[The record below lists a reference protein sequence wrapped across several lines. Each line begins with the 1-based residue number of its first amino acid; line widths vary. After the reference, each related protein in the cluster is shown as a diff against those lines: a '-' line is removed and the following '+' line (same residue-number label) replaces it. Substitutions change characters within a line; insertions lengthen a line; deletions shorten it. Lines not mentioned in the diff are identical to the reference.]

1 MDSPWTDSTDQISG
15 PQIIVVTGMSGAGR
29 STCSRVLEDL
39 GWYVVD
45 NLPPTLLGELAA
57 LAERAGS
64 GGPTRIAVVIDVRG
78 RAFFKELRS
87 SLDELK
93 ATGIS
98 CQIAFLEAD
107 DNELVR
113 RFESTR
119 RPHPLQG
126 DGRILDGIES
136 ERALLHDL
144 RGESDVLID
153 TTGLNVHQLKEKVER
168 IFGGAEVKH
177 LRVTVLSFG
186 FKYGLPYDSDFLIDA
201 RFIPNP
207 HWIPELQP
215 KTGLDEIVS
224 NYVLAADG
232 VVEFIDGYAKIFS
245 RLAPSYEREGKKYL
259 TLSVGCT
266 GGKHRSVAVAENL
279 AERLCAEGI
288 DAIAVH
294 RDVGKE

>member
-1 MDSPWTDSTDQISG
+1 MEYSTRTPTAASQIV
-15 PQIIVVTGMSGAGR
+15 VVTGMSGAGR
-29 STCSRVLEDL
+29 STCSHVLEDL

-57 LAERAGS
+57 LAARAAS
-64 GGPTRIAVVIDVRG
+64 GGPNRIAVVIDVRG
-78 RAFFKELRS
+78 GEFFTELRS
-87 SLDELK
+87 SLDSLR
-93 ATGIS
+93 AIGID

-107 DNELVR
+107 DEELVR

-126 DGRILDGIES
+126 TGRILDGIAS
-136 ERALLHDL
+136 ERELLKDL
-144 RGESDVLID
+144 RGEADVLID
-153 TTGLNVHQLKEKVER
+153 TTGLNVHELKEKVER
-168 IFGGAEVKH
+168 IFGGAEVKQ

-215 KTGLDEIVS
+215 KTGLDEEVS
-224 NYVLAADG
+224 NFVLAADG
-232 VVEFIDGYAKIFS
+232 VGEFIDGYAKIFA

-259 TLSVGCT
+259 TLSIGCT
-266 GGKHRSVAVAENL
+266 GGKHRSVAVAESL
-279 AERLCAEGI
+279 ASRLRGEGI
-288 DAIAVH
+288 EATAVH
-294 RDVGKE
+294 RDVGRE

>member
-1 MDSPWTDSTDQISG
+1 MEYSTSTPTAA
-15 PQIIVVTGMSGAGR
+15 PQIVVVTGMSGAGR
-29 STCSRVLEDL
+29 STCSHVLEDL

-57 LAERAGS
+57 MAARAES
-64 GGPTRIAVVIDVRG
+64 GGPNRIAVVIDVRG
-78 RAFFKELRS
+78 GEFFSELRS
-87 SLDELK
+87 SLDSLK
-93 ATGIS
+93 AVGIA

-107 DNELVR
+107 DEELVR

-126 DGRILDGIES
+126 TGRILDGIAS
-136 ERALLHDL
+136 ERTLLKDL
-144 RGESDVLID
+144 RGEADVLID
-153 TTGLNVHQLKEKVER
+153 TTGLNVHELKEKVER
-168 IFGGAEVKH
+168 IFGGAEVKR

-215 KTGLDEIVS
+215 KTGLDEDVS
-224 NYVLAADG
+224 NFVLASDG
-232 VVEFIDGYAKIFS
+232 VVEFIDAYAKIFA

-259 TLSVGCT
+259 TLSIGCT
-266 GGKHRSVAVAENL
+266 GGKHRSVAVAESL
-279 AERLCAEGI
+279 ASRLRDEGI
-288 DAIAVH
+288 EATAVH
-294 RDVGKE
+294 RDVGRE

>member
-1 MDSPWTDSTDQISG
+1 MESSTTSHITA
-15 PQIIVVTGMSGAGR
+15 PQIVVVTGMSGAGR
-29 STCSRVLEDL
+29 STCSHVLEDL

-57 LAERAGS
+57 LAARAES
-64 GGPTRIAVVIDVRG
+64 GGPPRIAVVIDVRG
-78 RAFFKELRS
+78 GGFFKELRS
-87 SLDELK
+87 SLDRLK
-93 ATGIS
+93 DTGIS
-98 CQIAFLEAD
+98 CQIAFLEAED
-107 DNELVR
+107 EELVR

-126 DGRILDGIES
+126 NGRILDGIAS
-136 ERALLHDL
+136 ERGLLNDL
-144 RGESDVLID
+144 RGEADVLID

-168 IFGGAEVKH
+168 IFGGAEVKQ

-215 KTGLDEIVS
+215 KTGLDEEVS
-224 NYVLAADG
+224 NFVLAADG
-232 VVEFIDGYAKIFS
+232 VNEFIEGYAQIFA

-266 GGKHRSVAVAENL
+266 GGKHRSVAVAVSL
-279 AERLCAEGI
+279 AARLRDQGI
-288 DAIAVH
+288 EAMAVH
-294 RDVGKE
+294 RDVGRE

>member
-1 MDSPWTDSTDQISG
+1 MKTSPAEQSAT

-29 STCSRVLEDL
+29 STCSHVLEDL

-57 LAERAGS
+57 LAARAES

-78 RAFFKELRS
+78 RGFFTELRS
-87 SLDELK
+87 SLDKLK
-93 ATGIS
+93 ETGIS
-98 CQIAFLEAD
+98 CQIAFLDAD
-107 DNELVR
+107 DEELVR

-126 DGRILDGIES
+126 SGRILDGIAS
-136 ERALLHDL
+136 ERALLHEL
-144 RGESDVLID
+144 RGDADVLID

-168 IFGGAEVKH
+168 IFGGAEIKH

-207 HWIPELQP
+207 HWIPEMQP
-215 KTGLDEIVS
+215 LTGLDETVS
-224 NYVLAADG
+224 DYVLGADG
-232 VVEFIDGYAKIFS
+232 VTEFIAGYARIFA
-245 RLAPSYEREGKKYL
+245 RLTPNYEREGKKYL

-266 GGKHRSVAVAENL
+266 GGKHRSVAVAQSL
-279 AERLCAEGI
+279 AAVLRREGI
-288 DAIAVH
+288 EATAVH
-294 RDVGKE
+294 RDVGRE

>member
-1 MDSPWTDSTDQISG
+1 MEYSTRTPIAA
-15 PQIIVVTGMSGAGR
+15 PQIVVVTGMSGAGR
-29 STCSRVLEDL
+29 STCSHALEDL

-57 LAERAGS
+57 LAARAES
-64 GGPTRIAVVIDVRG
+64 GGPDRIAVVIDVRG
-78 RAFFKELRS
+78 GEFFTELRS
-87 SLDELK
+87 SLDSLK
-93 ATGIS
+93 AIGIA

-107 DNELVR
+107 DEELVR

-126 DGRILDGIES
+126 TGRILDGIAS
-136 ERALLHDL
+136 ERALLKDL
-144 RGESDVLID
+144 RGEADVLID

-168 IFGGAEVKH
+168 VFGGAEVKQ

-215 KTGLDEIVS
+215 KTGLDEEVS
-224 NYVLAADG
+224 NFVLAADG
-232 VVEFIDGYAKIFS
+232 VGEFIDGYAKIFA

-259 TLSVGCT
+259 TLSIGCT
-266 GGKHRSVAVAENL
+266 GGKHRSVAVAESL
-279 AERLCAEGI
+279 ASRLRDEGI
-288 DAIAVH
+288 EATAVH
-294 RDVGKE
+294 RDVGRE

>member
-1 MDSPWTDSTDQISG
+1 MKTSPTEPNAT

-29 STCSRVLEDL
+29 STCSHVLEDL

-57 LAERAGS
+57 LAARAES

-78 RAFFKELRS
+78 RGFFTELRS
-87 SLDELK
+87 SLDNLK
-93 ATGIS
+93 ETGIS
-98 CQIAFLEAD
+98 CQIAFLDAD
-107 DNELVR
+107 DVELVR

-126 DGRILDGIES
+126 AGRILDGIAS
-136 ERALLHDL
+136 ERALLHEL
-144 RGESDVLID
+144 RGDADVLID
-153 TTGLNVHQLKEKVER
+153 TTGLNVHQLKEKVEL
-168 IFGGAEVKH
+168 IFGGAEIKH

-215 KTGLDEIVS
+215 LTGLDKTVS
-224 NYVLAADG
+224 DYVLTADG
-232 VVEFIDGYAKIFS
+232 VTEFIAGYAQIFA
-245 RLAPSYEREGKKYL
+245 RLTPNYEREGKKYL

-266 GGKHRSVAVAENL
+266 GGKHRSVAVAQSL
-279 AERLCAEGI
+279 AAALRGEGI
-288 DAIAVH
+288 EATAVH
-294 RDVGKE
+294 RDVGRE

>member
-1 MDSPWTDSTDQISG
+1 MEYSTRTPIAA
-15 PQIIVVTGMSGAGR
+15 PQIVVVTGMSGAGR
-29 STCSRVLEDL
+29 STCSHVLEDL

-57 LAERAGS
+57 LAARAES
-64 GGPTRIAVVIDVRG
+64 GGPNRIAVVIDVRG
-78 RAFFKELRS
+78 GEFFTELRS
-87 SLDELK
+87 SLDSLK
-93 ATGIS
+93 AIGIA

-107 DNELVR
+107 DEELVR

-126 DGRILDGIES
+126 TGRILDGIAS
-136 ERALLHDL
+136 ERILLNDL
-144 RGESDVLID
+144 RGEADVLID
-153 TTGLNVHQLKEKVER
+153 TSGLNVHELKEKVER
-168 IFGGAEVKH
+168 IFGGAEVKQ

-215 KTGLDEIVS
+215 KTGLDKEVS
-224 NYVLAADG
+224 KFVLSADG
-232 VVEFIDGYAKIFS
+232 VGEFIDGYAKIFA

-259 TLSVGCT
+259 TLSIGCT
-266 GGKHRSVAVAENL
+266 GGKHRSVAVAESL
-279 AERLCAEGI
+279 ASRLREEGI
-288 DAIAVH
+288 EATAVH
-294 RDVGKE
+294 RDVGRE

>member
-1 MDSPWTDSTDQISG
+1 MQYSTRTPTAASQIV
-15 PQIIVVTGMSGAGR
+15 VVTGMSGAGR
-29 STCSRVLEDL
+29 STCSHVLEDL

-57 LAERAGS
+57 LAARAES
-64 GGPTRIAVVIDVRG
+64 GGPNRIAVVIDVRG
-78 RAFFKELRS
+78 GEFFTELRS
-87 SLDELK
+87 SLDSLR
-93 ATGIS
+93 AIGIA

-107 DNELVR
+107 DEELVR

-126 DGRILDGIES
+126 TGRILDGIAS
-136 ERALLHDL
+136 ERELLEDL
-144 RGESDVLID
+144 RGEADVLID
-153 TTGLNVHQLKEKVER
+153 TTGLNVHELKEKVER
-168 IFGGAEVKH
+168 IFGGAEVKQ

-215 KTGLDEIVS
+215 KTGLDGEVS
-224 NYVLAADG
+224 NFVLAADG
-232 VVEFIDGYAKIFS
+232 VGEFIDGYAKIFA

-259 TLSVGCT
+259 TLSIGCT
-266 GGKHRSVAVAENL
+266 GGKHRSVAVAESL
-279 AERLCAEGI
+279 ASRLRGEGI
-288 DAIAVH
+288 EATAVH
-294 RDVGKE
+294 RDVGRE

>member
-1 MDSPWTDSTDQISG
+1 MEYSTRTSIAA
-15 PQIIVVTGMSGAGR
+15 PQIVVVTGMSGAGR
-29 STCSRVLEDL
+29 STCSHVLEDL

-57 LAERAGS
+57 MAARAES
-64 GGPTRIAVVIDVRG
+64 GGPNRIAVVIDVRG
-78 RAFFKELRS
+78 GEFFSELRS
-87 SLDELK
+87 SLDSLK
-93 ATGIS
+93 AVGIA

-107 DNELVR
+107 DEELVR

-126 DGRILDGIES
+126 TGRILDGIAS
-136 ERALLHDL
+136 ERTLLKDL
-144 RGESDVLID
+144 RGEADVLID
-153 TTGLNVHQLKEKVER
+153 TTGLNVHELKEKVER
-168 IFGGAEVKH
+168 IFGGAEVKR

-215 KTGLDEIVS
+215 KTGLDEDVS
-224 NYVLAADG
+224 NFVLASDG
-232 VVEFIDGYAKIFS
+232 VVEFIDAYAKIFA

-259 TLSVGCT
+259 TLSIGCT
-266 GGKHRSVAVAENL
+266 GGKHRSVAVAESL
-279 AERLCAEGI
+279 ASRLRDEGI
-288 DAIAVH
+288 EATAVH
-294 RDVGKE
+294 RDVGRE

>member
-1 MDSPWTDSTDQISG
+1 MDSVLPSNAAT

-29 STCSRVLEDL
+29 STCAHVLEDL

-57 LAERAGS
+57 LAARAES

-78 RAFFKELRS
+78 RGFFTELRS
-87 SLDELK
+87 SLDALR

-107 DNELVR
+107 DEELIR

-126 DGRILDGIES
+126 TGRILDGITS

-144 RGESDVLID
+144 RGEADVLID
-153 TTGLNVHQLKEKVER
+153 TTGINVHQLKEKVER

-207 HWIPELQP
+207 HWIAELKP
-215 KTGLDEIVS
+215 KTGLDADVS
-224 NYVLAADG
+224 SYVLAADG
-232 VVEFIDGYAKIFS
+232 VSEFIEGYAEVFS
-245 RLAPSYEREGKKYL
+245 RLTPNYEREGKKYL

-266 GGKHRSVAVAENL
+266 GGRHRSVAI
-279 AERLCAEGI
+279 AERLASVLREKGI
-288 DAIAVH
+288 EATAVH
-294 RDVGKE
+294 RDVGRE

>member
-1 MDSPWTDSTDQISG
+1 MESSTA
-15 PQIIVVTGMSGAGR
+15 PQMIVVTGMSGAGR
-29 STCSRVLEDL
+29 STCAHVLEDL

-57 LAERAGS
+57 LAARAES

-78 RAFFKELRS
+78 RSFFKELRS

-93 ATGIS
+93 KSGIS
-98 CQIAFLEAD
+98 CQIAFLEAED
-107 DNELVR
+107 EELVR

-126 DGRILDGIES
+126 TGRILDGIAS
-136 ERALLHDL
+136 ERELLHDL
-144 RGESDVLID
+144 RGEADVLID
-153 TTGLNVHQLKEKVER
+153 TTGLNVHQLREKVER

-186 FKYGLPYDSDFLIDA
+186 FKYGLPHDSDFLIDA

-215 KTGLDEIVS
+215 KTGLDEEVS
-224 NYVLAADG
+224 KFVLAADG
-232 VVEFIDGYAKIFS
+232 VHEFIDGYSDIFA
-245 RLAPSYEREGKKYL
+245 RLAPNYEREGKKYL

-266 GGKHRSVAVAENL
+266 GGKHRSVAI
-279 AERLCAEGI
+279 AERLAIRLREKGI
-288 DAIAVH
+288 EATAVH
-294 RDVGKE
+294 RDVGRE

>member
-1 MDSPWTDSTDQISG
+1 MEYSTRTPIAA
-15 PQIIVVTGMSGAGR
+15 PQIVVVTGMSGAGR
-29 STCSRVLEDL
+29 STCSHVLEDL

-57 LAERAGS
+57 LAARAES
-64 GGPTRIAVVIDVRG
+64 GGPNRIAVVIDVRG
-78 RAFFKELRS
+78 GEFFTELRS
-87 SLDELK
+87 SLDSLK
-93 ATGIS
+93 AIGIA

-107 DNELVR
+107 DEELVR

-126 DGRILDGIES
+126 TGRILDGIAS
-136 ERALLHDL
+136 ERALLKDL
-144 RGESDVLID
+144 RGEADVLID
-153 TTGLNVHQLKEKVER
+153 TTGLNVHELKEKVER
-168 IFGGAEVKH
+168 IFGGAEVKQ

-215 KTGLDEIVS
+215 KTGLDEEVS
-224 NYVLAADG
+224 NFVLSADG
-232 VVEFIDGYAKIFS
+232 VGEFIDGYAKIFA

-259 TLSVGCT
+259 TLSIGCT
-266 GGKHRSVAVAENL
+266 GGKHRSVAVAESL
-279 AERLCAEGI
+279 ASRLRDEGI
-288 DAIAVH
+288 EATAVH
-294 RDVGKE
+294 RDVGRE

>member
-1 MDSPWTDSTDQISG
+1 MEYFTRTPIAA
-15 PQIIVVTGMSGAGR
+15 PQIVVVTGMSGAGR
-29 STCSRVLEDL
+29 STSSHVLEDL

-57 LAERAGS
+57 LAARAES
-64 GGPTRIAVVIDVRG
+64 GGPNRIAVVIDVRG
-78 RAFFKELRS
+78 GEFFTELRS
-87 SLDELK
+87 SLDSLK
-93 ATGIS
+93 AIGIA

-107 DNELVR
+107 DEELVR

-126 DGRILDGIES
+126 TGRILDGIAS
-136 ERALLHDL
+136 ERALLKDL
-144 RGESDVLID
+144 RGEADVLID
-153 TTGLNVHQLKEKVER
+153 TTGLNVHELKEKVER
-168 IFGGAEVKH
+168 IFGGAEVKR

-215 KTGLDEIVS
+215 KTGLDEEVS
-224 NYVLAADG
+224 NFVLASDG
-232 VVEFIDGYAKIFS
+232 VGEFIDGYAKIFA

-259 TLSVGCT
+259 TLSIGCT
-266 GGKHRSVAVAENL
+266 GGKHRSVAVAESL
-279 AERLCAEGI
+279 ASRLRDEGI
-288 DAIAVH
+288 EATAVH
-294 RDVGKE
+294 RDVGRE

>member
-1 MDSPWTDSTDQISG
+1 MEYSKSTPTAA
-15 PQIIVVTGMSGAGR
+15 PQIVVVTGMSGAGR
-29 STCSRVLEDL
+29 STCSHVLEDL

-57 LAERAGS
+57 MAARAES
-64 GGPTRIAVVIDVRG
+64 GGPNRIAVVIDVRG
-78 RAFFKELRS
+78 GEFFSELRS
-87 SLDELK
+87 SLDSLK
-93 ATGIS
+93 AVGIA

-107 DNELVR
+107 DEELVR

-126 DGRILDGIES
+126 TGRILDGIAS
-136 ERALLHDL
+136 ERTLLKDL
-144 RGESDVLID
+144 RGEADVLID
-153 TTGLNVHQLKEKVER
+153 TTGLNVHELKEKVER
-168 IFGGAEVKH
+168 IFGGAEVKR

-215 KTGLDEIVS
+215 KTGLDEDVS
-224 NYVLAADG
+224 NFVLASDG
-232 VVEFIDGYAKIFS
+232 VVEFIDAYAKIFA

-259 TLSVGCT
+259 TLSIGCT
-266 GGKHRSVAVAENL
+266 GGKHRSVAVAESL
-279 AERLCAEGI
+279 ASRLRDEGI
-288 DAIAVH
+288 EATAVH
-294 RDVGKE
+294 RDVGRE

>member
-1 MDSPWTDSTDQISG
+1 MESSITPRIAV
-15 PQIIVVTGMSGAGR
+15 PQIVVVTGMSGAGR
-29 STCSRVLEDL
+29 STCSHVLEDL

-45 NLPPTLLGELAA
+45 NLPPTLLRELAELAA
-57 LAERAGS
+57 RAES

-78 RAFFKELRS
+78 RTFFKELRS
-87 SLDELK
+87 SLDHLR

-98 CQIAFLEAD
+98 CQIAFLEAED
-107 DNELVR
+107 DELVR

-126 DGRILDGIES
+126 TGRVLDGIAS
-136 ERALLHDL
+136 ERVLLHEL
-144 RGESDVLID
+144 RGEADVLID

-186 FKYGLPYDSDFLIDA
+186 FKYGLPYDSDFLIDV

-215 KTGLDEIVS
+215 KTGLDEEVS
-224 NYVLAADG
+224 NFVLAADG
-232 VVEFIDGYAKIFS
+232 VEEFIDGYAQVFS

-266 GGKHRSVAVAENL
+266 GGKHRSVAVAERL
-279 AERLCAEGI
+279 AARLRDHGI
-288 DAIAVH
+288 EAKAVH
-294 RDVGKE
+294 RDVGRE

>member
-1 MDSPWTDSTDQISG
+1 MEYSTRTPIAA
-15 PQIIVVTGMSGAGR
+15 PQIVVVTGMSGAGR
-29 STCSRVLEDL
+29 STCSHVLEDL

-57 LAERAGS
+57 LAARAES
-64 GGPTRIAVVIDVRG
+64 GGPNRIAVVIDVRG
-78 RAFFKELRS
+78 GEFFTELRS
-87 SLDELK
+87 SLDGLE
-93 ATGIS
+93 AIGIA

-107 DNELVR
+107 DEELVR

-126 DGRILDGIES
+126 TGRILDGIAS
-136 ERALLHDL
+136 ERALLKDL
-144 RGESDVLID
+144 RGEADVLID

-168 IFGGAEVKH
+168 VFGGAEVKQ

-215 KTGLDEIVS
+215 KTGLDDEVS
-224 NYVLAADG
+224 NFVLAADG
-232 VVEFIDGYAKIFS
+232 VAEFIDGYAKIFA

-259 TLSVGCT
+259 TLSIGCT
-266 GGKHRSVAVAENL
+266 GGKHRSVAVAESL
-279 AERLCAEGI
+279 AGRLRDEGI
-288 DAIAVH
+288 EATAVH
-294 RDVGKE
+294 RDVGRE